1 MQNLIQAPVK
11 RECIEWMGGGG
22 WGQPRTMML

>member
-22 WGQPRTMML
+22 STKNHDALD